1 MKTNEKA
8 DADGNRIFKKSVVAV
23 YETETFSGL
32 LKDVLH
38 PGGLQLTKRA
48 FETAQVDKYCAVLD
62 IACGKGESIFL
73 LAKEFGCRG
82 VGIDLSFPKIARATA
97 EAKEKNF
104 DAGSSFLVSD
114 AEVLPFADGVFDV
127 VLSECSFSVL
137 PAKRKAASEIARVL
151 KPGGRLVITD
161 IVLEIGSGGSLPDHT
176 AAGTGPTLPCIAGAA
191 SATEYIE
198 IFRENG
204 LCDAY
209 VEDHSKEL
217 KKIGYQMALSFGG
230 WEEFLQTLSSEL
242 CCASPEKGTENL
254 CYIEPNRK
262 TAASGK
268 PGYALIRVTKPR
280 Y

>member
-1 MKTNEKA
+1 MKTNERTGA
-8 DADGNRIFKKSVVAV
+8 DDSRMFKKSVVAV
-23 YETETFSGL
+23 YETETFFDL

-48 FETAQVDKYCAVLD
+48 LETAQVDKHCTVLD

-97 EAKEKNF
+97 GTKEKNF
-104 DAGSSFLVSD
+104 DTGFSFLVSD

-161 IVLEIGSGGSLPDHT
+161 IVLKTVDDGSLPDNT
-176 AAGTGPTLPCIAGAA
+176 AASTGLTLPCIGGAVSVA
-191 SATEYIE
+191 EYIE
-198 IFRENG
+198 IFKESG
-204 LCDAY
+204 LYDAY
-209 VEDHSKEL
+209 TEDHSKAL

-230 WEEFLQTLSSEL
+230 LEEFLQTLSSEL
-242 CCASPEKGTENL
+242 CCTSRKEGTESL
-254 CYIEPNRK
+254 CRIEPNRK